1 MAHGRT
7 IIRNGRLLD
16 APNRRAEPADILIEG
31 DEIREIGAPGMA
43 APEDAETIDAADRLM
58 IPGLVN
64 AHTHSHGNLAK
75 GIGDHWNLELLINA
89 GPWFNYERTREDLY
103 TSAKLGAVEMVLR
116 GCTACYDLVNEFPG
130 PSVEGQAAV
139 GQAYSDVGMR
149 AVVTPMLSNVPF
161 WTAIPGLKD
170 ALPKALQKEVEALK
184 AAPMEK
190 LAEISR
196 RLLEEWPHDR
206 DRINVAIA
214 PTIPLLCTDEF
225 LTVCRDIAEEHG
237 AMLHTH
243 MAESRVWSVGGY
255 RTYGETLTK
264 HFQKLGILGPRFT
277 SAHAV
282 WITEED
288 MKRMGDAGAHVAHNP
303 VSNMRLGSGI
313 ADTIL
318 MRRHG
323 VNVGIG
329 TDACNCGDHLNMFE
343 NMRLACHSSRV
354 KDHTNME
361 WLTAPEVIEMATE
374 CSARAMGFGDRIGRI
389 APGYQADIVFLDL
402 ADVSFIPF
410 TDPCNQIVHCED
422 GAAVERVIVGGR
434 TIVQGGKVTTV
445 DMPALRRE
453 VETIMERL
461 DSVQAERKE
470 LIEKLELPVSTYC
483 NGLLPEHAQHAA
495 ANP

>member
-1 MAHGRT
+1 
-7 IIRNGRLLD
+7 ILD
-16 APNRRAEPADILIEG
+16 HDIGAVQQLPENLFPLRG
-31 DEIREIGAPGMA
+31 LEIQAQAFLVSIGGEEIGA
-43 APEDAETIDAADRLM
+43 DV
-58 IPGLVN
+58 VN
-64 AHTHSHGNLAK
+64 KRRPPS
-75 GIGDHWNLELLINA
+75 
-89 GPWFNYERTREDLY
+89 
-103 TSAKLGAVEMVLR
+103 SAVI
-116 GCTACYDLVNEFPG
+116 
-130 PSVEGQAAV
+130 
-139 GQAYSDVGMR
+139 
-149 AVVTPMLSNVPF
+149 
-161 WTAIPGLKD
+161 AI
-170 ALPKALQKEVEALK
+170 
-184 AAPMEK
+184 
-190 LAEISR
+190 R
-196 RLLEEWPHDR
+196 RRFH
-206 DRINVAIA
+206 
-214 PTIPLLCTDEF
+214 
-225 LTVCRDIAEEHG
+225 
-237 AMLHTH
+237 LHH
-243 MAESRVWSVGGY
+243 
-255 RTYGETLTK
+255 
-264 HFQKLGILGPRFT
+264 
-277 SAHAV
+277 
-282 WITEED
+282 
-288 MKRMGDAGAHVAHNP
+288 AGAHVAHNP